1 MHIMAQN
8 RLPLGSNISHFVS
21 NVGRRARRMDAEF
34 RHFFEDPAFGLG
46 PLRPGTVADAA
57 KRFVAKPAMPADG
70 TNNKVSVSGPGF
82 SRRNKIFAFTPPSL
96 GSKLGTVHSLN
107 S

>member
-46 PLRPGTVADAA
+46 PLRPGKVADAVNA
-57 KRFVAKPAMPADG
+57 LSLSRPCQQMGPQQGLRFRSWLD
-70 TNNKVSVSGPGF
+70 
-82 SRRNKIFAFTPPSL
+82 L
-96 GSKLGTVHSLN
+96 GG
-107 S
+107 